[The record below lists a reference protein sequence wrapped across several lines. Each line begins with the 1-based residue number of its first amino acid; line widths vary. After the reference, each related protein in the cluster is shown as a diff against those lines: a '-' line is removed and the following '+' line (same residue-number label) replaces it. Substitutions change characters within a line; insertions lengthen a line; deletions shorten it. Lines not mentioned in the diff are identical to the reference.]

1 MTTIKD
7 VAEHAGVSRSTVS
20 RVINGYEHVTPEVRE
35 RVLKSISILNYR
47 PSKIARSLRKQQ
59 SQSIGVIVRQQKTP
73 FSSELAYSIEN
84 VFFKAGYHSLLCSTD
99 GDYQKESEY
108 IEMLIDQHVS
118 GVILRPSRQ
127 LKEPSR
133 NIEHLLENDIPVVVV
148 DVKIPNINGVSQIL
162 CENVQGGYD
171 GMRYL
176 LTSGHQHIAVVAP
189 DVDSDPGLEYP
200 GNLRLRGIQQAI
212 ADHSQSVNVHY
223 VFTEHPTRYENGY
236 FGAQQVFEKY
246 PDTTAIFAITDM
258 VAIGVMHAAHESNVR
273 IPDELSVLGY
283 DDIPLSSYILPEL
296 STIAQPIKAMGE
308 LAASTLLE
316 HLRDKQTPVRT
327 VMLENSLIIR
337 DSTKSLLD

>member
-7 VAEHAGVSRSTVS
+7 VAKHAGVSRSTVS
-20 RVINGYEHVTPEVRE
+20 RVINGYEYVKPEVRE
-35 RVLKSISILNYR
+35 RVLESISILNYR

-73 FSSELAYSIEN
+73 FSSELAYAIEN
-84 VFFKAGYHSLLCSTD
+84 VFFQEGYHSVLCSTD
-99 GDYQKESEY
+99 GNYQKESDY

-133 NIEHLLENDIPVVVV
+133 NIELLLENDIPVVVV
-148 DVKIPNINGVSQIL
+148 DIKIPNIAGVSQVL

-176 LTSGHQHIAVVAP
+176 LSIGHQNIVVVAP

-212 ADHSQSVNVHY
+212 ADHTQPLNIHY
-223 VFTEHPTRYENGY
+223 IFTDYPTRYENGY

-258 VAIGVMHAAHESNVR
+258 IAIGVMHAAHEKNIH
-273 IPDELSVLGY
+273 IPDDLSVLGY
-283 DDIPLSSYILPEL
+283 DDIPLSSYILPQL
-296 STIAQPIKAMGE
+296 STIAQPIKSMGE
-308 LAASTLLE
+308 LAARTLLD
-316 HLRDKQTPVRT
+316 HLRDKHTPVRT
-327 VMLENSLIIR
+327 VMLENSLKIR
-337 DSTKSLLD
+337 ESTKRLL